1 MNRFKATLAI
11 ATVSLLALTA
21 CGGDATKVTEGAKD
35 AVDQTAK
42 TATEGVTKAGEGA
55 MKAGDAAKDAVGG
68 VATKAGEGATK
79 AGEGAMKAG
88 DAAKDAVG
96 GVATKAGEGVA
107 KAGDAAKDAVG
118 GVATKAGGVMGLV
131 ALKDTIPGLKDS
143 ATAAIAAVKSGD
155 FKGAQAEATKL
166 QESWGKVSEMV
177 KTHSGGSYEKINSTL
192 KTVQTELKAPSPD
205 KTKILADLTS
215 LSSSVSGLVSIK

>member
-11 ATVSLLALTA
+11 AAVSLFALTA

-35 AVDQTAK
+35 AVDKTAK
-42 TATEGVTKAGEGA
+42 TATEGVTKAGEGAMKAGEGAKDAVGGVATKAGEGVTKAGEGA

-68 VATKAGEGATK
+68 VATKA
-79 AGEGAMKAG
+79 
-88 DAAKDAVG
+88 
-96 GVATKAGEGVA
+96 
-107 KAGDAAKDAVG
+107 
-118 GVATKAGGVMGLV
+118 MGLV
-131 ALKDTIPGLKDS
+131 ALKDSIPGLKDS

-166 QESWGKVSEMV
+166 QESWSKVSETV
-177 KTHSGGSYEKINSTL
+177 KTSSGGSYDKISSTL

-215 LSSSVSGLVSIK
+215 LSSSVTGLASLK

>member
-1 MNRFKATLAI
+1 MNRFKAPLAI
-11 ATVSLLALTA
+11 AAISLFALTA

-35 AVDQTAK
+35 AIDQTAK
-42 TATEGVTKAGEGA
+42 TATEGVTKAGEGVTKAGEGA

-68 VATKAGEGATK
+68 AATKAGEGVT
-79 AGEGAMKAG
+79 KAG

-96 GVATKAGEGVA
+96 GVATKA
-107 KAGDAAKDAVG
+107 
-118 GVATKAGGVMGLV
+118 MGLV
-131 ALKDTIPGLKDS
+131 ALKDSIPGLKDS
-143 ATAAIAAVKSGD
+143 ATAAIAAVKTGD

-166 QESWGKVSEMV
+166 QESWSKVSETV
-177 KTHSGGSYEKINSTL
+177 KASSGGSYEKITSTL

-215 LSSSVSGLVSIK
+215 LSSSVTGLASLK

>member
-1 MNRFKATLAI
+1 MNRFKAPLAI
-11 ATVSLLALTA
+11 AAISLFALTA

-35 AVDQTAK
+35 AIDQTAK
-42 TATEGVTKAGEGA
+42 TATEGVTKAGEGVTKAGEGVTKAGEGA

-68 VATKAGEGATK
+68 AATKAGEGVT
-79 AGEGAMKAG
+79 KAG

-96 GVATKAGEGVA
+96 GVATKA
-107 KAGDAAKDAVG
+107 
-118 GVATKAGGVMGLV
+118 MGLV
-131 ALKDTIPGLKDS
+131 ALKDSIPGLKDS
-143 ATAAIAAVKSGD
+143 ATAAIAAVKTGD

-166 QESWGKVSEMV
+166 QESWSKVSETV
-177 KTHSGGSYEKINSTL
+177 KASSGGSYEKITSTL

-215 LSSSVSGLVSIK
+215 LSSSVTGLASLK

>member
-11 ATVSLLALTA
+11 TAISLFALTA

-35 AVDQTAK
+35 AVDKTAK
-42 TATEGVTKAGEGA
+42 TAT
-55 MKAGDAAKDAVGG
+55 
-68 VATKAGEGATK
+68 EGATK

-96 GVATKAGEGVA
+96 GVATKAGEGA
-107 KAGDAAKDAVG
+107 MKAGEGAMKAGDAAKDAVG

-131 ALKDTIPGLKDS
+131 ALKDSIPGLKDS
-143 ATAAIAAVKSGD
+143 ATAAIAAVKTGD

-177 KTHSGGSYEKINSTL
+177 KTHSGGSYDKINSTL

-215 LSSSVSGLVSIK
+215 LSSSVTGLVSVK

>member
-11 ATVSLLALTA
+11 TAISLFALTA

-35 AVDQTAK
+35 AVDKTAK
-42 TATEGVTKAGEGA
+42 TAT
-55 MKAGDAAKDAVGG
+55 
-68 VATKAGEGATK
+68 EGATK

-96 GVATKAGEGVA
+96 GVATKAGEGA
-107 KAGDAAKDAVG
+107 IKAGEGAMKAGDAAKDAVG

-131 ALKDTIPGLKDS
+131 ALKDSIPGLKDS
-143 ATAAIAAVKSGD
+143 ATAAIAAVKTGD

-177 KTHSGGSYEKINSTL
+177 KTHSGGSYDKINSTL

-215 LSSSVSGLVSIK
+215 LSSSVTGLVSVK

>member
-11 ATVSLLALTA
+11 AAVSLFALTA

-35 AVDQTAK
+35 AVDKTAK
-42 TATEGVTKAGEGA
+42 TATEGVTKAGEGVTKAGDAAKDAVGGAATKAGEGVTKAGEGA

-68 VATKAGEGATK
+68 AATKAGEGVTK
-79 AGEGAMKAG
+79 VG

-96 GVATKAGEGVA
+96 GVATKA
-107 KAGDAAKDAVG
+107 
-118 GVATKAGGVMGLV
+118 MGLV
-131 ALKDTIPGLKDS
+131 ALKDSIPGLKDS

-166 QESWGKVSEMV
+166 QESWSKVSETV
-177 KTHSGGSYEKINSTL
+177 KTSSSGSYDKISSTL

-215 LSSSVSGLVSIK
+215 LSSSVTGLASLK

>member
-1 MNRFKATLAI
+1 MKRFKATLAI
-11 ATVSLLALTA
+11 AAVSLFALTA

-55 MKAGDAAKDAVGG
+55 MK
-68 VATKAGEGATK
+68 T
-79 AGEGAMKAG
+79 G

-166 QESWGKVSEMV
+166 QESWSKVSEMV
-177 KTHSGGSYEKINSTL
+177 KTHSGGSYDKISSTL

-215 LSSSVSGLVSIK
+215 LSSSVSGLASLK

>member
-1 MNRFKATLAI
+1 MNRFKAPLAI
-11 ATVSLLALTA
+11 AAISLFALTA

-35 AVDQTAK
+35 AIDQTAK

-68 VATKAGEGATK
+68 AATKAGEGVT
-79 AGEGAMKAG
+79 KAG

-96 GVATKAGEGVA
+96 GVATKA
-107 KAGDAAKDAVG
+107 
-118 GVATKAGGVMGLV
+118 MGLV
-131 ALKDTIPGLKDS
+131 ALKDSIPGLKDS
-143 ATAAIAAVKSGD
+143 ATAAIAAVKTGD

-166 QESWGKVSEMV
+166 QESWSKVSETV
-177 KTHSGGSYEKINSTL
+177 KASSSGSYEKITSTL

-215 LSSSVSGLVSIK
+215 LSSSVTGLASLK

>member
-1 MNRFKATLAI
+1 MNRFKAPLAI
-11 ATVSLLALTA
+11 AAISLFALTA

-35 AVDQTAK
+35 AIDQTAK

-68 VATKAGEGATK
+68 AATKAGEGVT
-79 AGEGAMKAG
+79 KAG

-96 GVATKAGEGVA
+96 GVATKA
-107 KAGDAAKDAVG
+107 
-118 GVATKAGGVMGLV
+118 MGLV
-131 ALKDTIPGLKDS
+131 ALKDSIPGLKDS
-143 ATAAIAAVKSGD
+143 ATAAIAAVKTGD

-166 QESWGKVSEMV
+166 QESWSKVSETV
-177 KTHSGGSYEKINSTL
+177 KASSGGSYEKITSTL

-215 LSSSVSGLVSIK
+215 LSSSVTGLASLK

>member
-11 ATVSLLALTA
+11 TAISLFALTA

-35 AVDQTAK
+35 AVDKTAK
-42 TATEGVTKAGEGA
+42 TAT
-55 MKAGDAAKDAVGG
+55 
-68 VATKAGEGATK
+68 EGATK

-96 GVATKAGEGVA
+96 GVATKAGEGTMKA
-107 KAGDAAKDAVG
+107 GEGAMKAGDAAKDAVG

-131 ALKDTIPGLKDS
+131 ALKDSIPGLKDS
-143 ATAAIAAVKSGD
+143 ATAAIAAVKTGD

-177 KTHSGGSYEKINSTL
+177 KTHSGGSYDKINSTL

-215 LSSSVSGLVSIK
+215 LSSSVTGLVSVK

>member
-11 ATVSLLALTA
+11 AAISLFALTA

-35 AVDQTAK
+35 AVDKTAK

-55 MKAGDAAKDAVGG
+55 MKAGDAAKDAAGG
-68 VATKAGEGATK
+68 VATKAGEGMTK

-96 GVATKAGEGVA
+96 GVATKA
-107 KAGDAAKDAVG
+107 
-118 GVATKAGGVMGLV
+118 MGLV
-131 ALKDTIPGLKDS
+131 ALKDSIPGLKDS

-166 QESWGKVSEMV
+166 QESWSKVSETV
-177 KTHSGGSYEKINSTL
+177 KTSSGGSYDKISSTL

-215 LSSSVSGLVSIK
+215 LSSSVSGLASLK

>member
-11 ATVSLLALTA
+11 TAISLFALTA

-35 AVDQTAK
+35 AVDKTAK
-42 TATEGVTKAGEGA
+42 TAT
-55 MKAGDAAKDAVGG
+55 
-68 VATKAGEGATK
+68 EGATK

-96 GVATKAGEGVA
+96 GVATKAGEGMTKA
-107 KAGDAAKDAVG
+107 GEGAMKAGDAAKDAVG

-131 ALKDTIPGLKDS
+131 ALKDSIPGLKDS
-143 ATAAIAAVKSGD
+143 ATAAIAAVKTGD

-177 KTHSGGSYEKINSTL
+177 KTHSGGSYDKINSTL

-215 LSSSVSGLVSIK
+215 LSSSVTGLVSVK